1 MAALATP
8 DIVVSAGLRVI
19 RETLSAE
26 KSSAAYPSGSWLD
39 WERSSSAWTGTE
51 TTLGIPTPSRFVALG
66 LTPQPPTRTLL
77 GWMPIASAATR
88 PAYGP
93 DADAA

>member
-8 DIVVSAGLRVI
+8 DIVVSAGLRGI
-19 RETLSAE
+19 RETLSGRRVQRRT
-26 KSSAAYPSGSWLD
+26 PPDHSWIGKD
-39 WERSSSAWTGTE
+39 PPAPGPAQKRRWAF
-51 TTLGIPTPSRFVALG
+51 PTPSRFVALG
-66 LTPQPPTRTLL
+66 LTPRPPTRTLL